1 MSGSAFAVTHYAFS
15 SGAGRTS
22 DGNGSH
28 ASTLKSPS
36 YTKSVSWQHYL
47 VLNQYVIYRDE
58 LIARVIDKNGNNM
71 KYKHLI
77 LSLSLIMLGP
87 LAHAEEIGSVD
98 TVFKMIGPDHKIVVE
113 AFDDPDV
120 KNVTCYVSRA
130 KTGGIKGGLG
140 LAEDTSDAAISCQ
153 QVGPI
158 ELSDRIK
165 NGKAQGEV
173 VFKKRTSLVFKSL
186 QVVRFYDAKRNALAY
201 LAYSD
206 KVVEGSPKNAISA
219 VPVMP
224 WRQ

>member
-1 MSGSAFAVTHYAFS
+1 
-15 SGAGRTS
+15 
-22 DGNGSH
+22 
-28 ASTLKSPS
+28 
-36 YTKSVSWQHYL
+36 
-47 VLNQYVIYRDE
+47 
-58 LIARVIDKNGNNM
+58 M

-98 TVFKMIGPDHKIVVE
+98 TVFKMIGPDHITGDIFHIRIVKG
-113 AFDDPDV
+113 FH
-120 KNVTCYVSRA
+120 NNFVSRA

>member
-1 MSGSAFAVTHYAFS
+1 M
-15 SGAGRTS
+15 
-22 DGNGSH
+22 
-28 ASTLKSPS
+28 
-36 YTKSVSWQHYL
+36 
-47 VLNQYVIYRDE
+47 
-58 LIARVIDKNGNNM
+58 NGNNM
-71 KYKHLI
+71 KYKSLVLFSI
-77 LSLSLIMLGP
+77 LLLLGQR
-87 LAHAEEIGSVD
+87 ARAEQIGSVD
-98 TVFKMIGPDHKIVVE
+98 TVFKMFGPDHKIVVE

-158 ELSDRIK
+158 ELSDKIK

-173 VFKKRTSLVFKSL
+173 VFKKRTSLIFKSL
-186 QVVRFYDAKRNALAY
+186 QVVRFYDEKRNTLAY

-206 KVVEGSPKNAISA
+206 KVVDGSPKNAISA
-219 VPVMP
+219 VPVMA

>member
-1 MSGSAFAVTHYAFS
+1 M
-15 SGAGRTS
+15 
-22 DGNGSH
+22 
-28 ASTLKSPS
+28 
-36 YTKSVSWQHYL
+36 
-47 VLNQYVIYRDE
+47 
-58 LIARVIDKNGNNM
+58 NGNNM
-71 KYKHLI
+71 KYKSLI
-77 LSLSLIMLGP
+77 LSSILLMLGQF
-87 LAHAEEIGSVD
+87 AHAEQVGSVD
-98 TVFKMIGPDHKIVVE
+98 TVFKMFGPDHKIVVE

-158 ELSDRIK
+158 ELSDKIK
-165 NGKAQGEV
+165 HGKAQGDV
-173 VFKKRTSLVFKSL
+173 VFQKRTSLVFKKL
-186 QVVRFYDAKRNALAY
+186 QVVRFYDAKRNTLAY

-224 WRQ
+224 WR